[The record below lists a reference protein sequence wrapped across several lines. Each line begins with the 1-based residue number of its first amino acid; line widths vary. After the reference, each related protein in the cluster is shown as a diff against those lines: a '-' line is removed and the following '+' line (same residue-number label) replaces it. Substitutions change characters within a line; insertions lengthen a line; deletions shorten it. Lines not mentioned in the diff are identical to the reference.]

1 MARFVSGLKKVATK
15 ATQKISSKVCKEKN
29 SSKMEMDKWSV
40 EECQAL
46 QAKVADLQKQMNEL
60 DVDIELI
67 EQEMLIKYNY
77 ESTELLPALMPE
89 WAENDVVRCV
99 ADKTEEEMKDLWTIM
114 NWDAL
119 QSQREIQL
127 AETLIQSRVT
137 YLANQR
143 KKRSQ
148 LREEA
153 ETTACFSTKRG
164 SVRVSL

>member
-15 ATQKISSKVCKEKN
+15 ATQKIASRVCQEKK
-29 SSKMEMDKWSV
+29 SAEMDKWSV
-40 EECQAL
+40 EQCQAL
-46 QAKVADLQKQMNEL
+46 QAKVADLQKQIDAL
-60 DVDIELI
+60 DFDIELI
-67 EQEMLIKYNY
+67 EQEILIKYNY

-99 ADKTEEEMKDLWTIM
+99 ADKNEKEMKDLWSIM

-119 QSQREIQL
+119 QLQREIQL

-143 KKRSQ
+143 EKRAQFKK
-148 LREEA
+148 EA
-153 ETTACFSTKRG
+153 ETATI
-164 SVRVSL
+164 